1 MKNVDPKTFDL
12 SLKNPNKNTEQ
23 ELREP
28 KEILEE
34 MKKLDENNNEILKE
48 INKLIW
54 SVMKK

>member
-48 INKLIW
+48 INKLI
-54 SVMKK
+54 